1 MIYKRGGHWH
11 VDVTVNG
18 VRYREALDTT
28 DRREALALEKKRV
41 GEILAGKAAS
51 KGGKDFARKPFIEA
65 ATVYVEHRKGRVAE
79 RTTQLEIE
87 KLRPLKRFFGDKP
100 LLRIKADEIAAYQKA
115 RQSKGVSGRTVNM
128 EIGIVRRMLKKAKR
142 WNTVAEDVQ
151 MFPEHQREIGK
162 ALPVEHKK
170 HLFEAA
176 GSKPHWMVAHC
187 AAVLAVSTTCR
198 SVELKHLR
206 WTCSA
211 VS

>member
-11 VDVTVNG
+11 VDVTVHG

-28 DRREALALEKKRV
+28 DKREALALEKKRV
-41 GEILAGKAAS
+41 SEILAGKAAS
-51 KGGKDFARKPFIEA
+51 KSGKDFARKPFREA
-65 ATVYVEHRKGRVAE
+65 ATVYVEHRRGRVAE

-87 KLRPLKRFFGDKP
+87 KLRPLGRFFGDKP
-100 LLRIKADEIAAYQKA
+100 IIRIKAEDITAYQKA
-115 RQSKGVSGRTVNM
+115 RESKGVSGRTINM

-162 ALPVEHKK
+162 ALPLEQKK

-176 GSKPHWMVAHC
+176 GSKPDWTVAHC
-187 AAVLAVSTTCR
+187 EAVLAVSTTHR
-198 SVELKHLR
+198 SVELKQHR
-206 WTCSA
+206 RNNI
-211 VS
+211 